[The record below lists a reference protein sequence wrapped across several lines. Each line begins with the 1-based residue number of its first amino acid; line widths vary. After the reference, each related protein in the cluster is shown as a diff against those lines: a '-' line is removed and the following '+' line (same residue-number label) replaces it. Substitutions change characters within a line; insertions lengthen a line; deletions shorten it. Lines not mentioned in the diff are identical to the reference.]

1 MNWQGKLKMNLKGK
15 KFIAL
20 FLILSLIEINC
31 ATLKSLEQKRESR
44 RKKHGANLIIQK
56 INGQQV
62 GGELIAVKQ
71 DSLLLL
77 NTVGKDVSVEIEEI
91 KVITVVKKSRALLGV
106 GTGLLGG
113 AGGGAAI
120 GAFIWVLGF
129 VLGSPVRAL
138 FGEAGIENW
147 KDDFQDF
154 LWNGALIGAGVG
166 VLLGITGAVAGK
178 DKAIQIEGMSDL
190 EIREALNK
198 LRKKARIRDHR

>member
-1 MNWQGKLKMNLKGK
+1 MKKGK

-62 GGELIAVKQ
+62 RGELITVKPS
-71 DSLLLL
+71 SLLLL
-77 NTVGKDVSVEIEEI
+77 NAEGKDVSVEIEEI
-91 KVITVVKKSRALLGV
+91 KVIAVVKKSKALLGV
-106 GTGLLGG
+106 GTGLLAGV
-113 AGGGAAI
+113 GGGAAI
-120 GAFIWVLGF
+120 GACIWVLG
-129 VLGSPVRAL
+129 LPVMAM

-154 LWNGALIGAGVG
+154 FWNGALIGTGVG
-166 VLLGITGAVAGK
+166 VLLGAIFGGFLGK
-178 DKAIQIEGMSDL
+178 DELVQIEGMSDL
-190 EIREALNK
+190 EIQKTMDK
-198 LRKKARIRDHR
+198 LRKKARIRDYK